1 MPAKFFYSTATCST
15 ATHIVLAEAD
25 FDFTGVEVSWQRN
38 VNVEEL
44 AKVNPLGSVPTLL
57 LDSGHSLTQSS
68 AIMEYAADQNPD
80 ARLLAKAG
88 TVERLETMAWVSFAG
103 ADFQKWFTP
112 ILGAKRL
119 TSVEAAYPEMR
130 AFATSKLTGY
140 LEHLDK
146 SLAGKDYI
154 MGKDFTVADAYLFT
168 MIGWCKWVELKT
180 APYKNVHAYAKR
192 VASRPAVKR
201 VLEAEGLRDFIQE

>member
-1 MPAKFFYSTATCST
+1 MPKFFYSTATCST
-15 ATHIVLAEAD
+15 ATHIVLAEAG

-38 VNVEEL
+38 VNVTEL
-44 AKVNPLGSVPTLL
+44 AAVNPLGSVPALQ
-57 LDSGHSLTQSS
+57 LDSGHALTQSS
-68 AIMEYAADQNPD
+68 AIMEYVADQKPD
-80 ARLLAKAG
+80 SRLLAKAG
-88 TVERLETMAWVSFAG
+88 TMERLETMSWVSFAG

-119 TSVEAAYPEMR
+119 TAVEAAYPEMR
-130 AFATSKLTGY
+130 AFALTKLKGY
-140 LEHLDK
+140 LEHVDK

-168 MIGWCKWVELKT
+168 MIGWCKWVELPT

-192 VASRPAVKR
+192 IYNRPAVKR
-201 VLEAEGLRDFIQE
+201 VLEAEGLLGFIQD

>member
-1 MPAKFFYSTATCST
+1 MPKFFYSTATCST
-15 ATHIVLAEAD
+15 ATHIVLAEAG
-25 FDFTGVEVSWQRN
+25 FEFTGVEVSWQRN
-38 VNVEEL
+38 LNVDEL
-44 AKVNPLGSVPTLL
+44 AKVNPLGSVPALL
-57 LDSGHSLTQSS
+57 LDSGHALTQSS
-68 AIMEYAADQNPD
+68 TIMEYAADQKP
-80 ARLLAKAG
+80 ATRLLAKAG
-88 TVERLETMAWVSFAG
+88 SLERLETLGWVSFAG

-119 TSVEAAYPEMR
+119 TSVEAAHKEMR
-130 AFATSKLTGY
+130 TFALTKLTGY

-154 MGKDFTVADAYLFT
+154 MGKDFSIADAYLFT

-192 VASRPAVKR
+192 VAARPAVKR
-201 VLEAEGLRDFIQE
+201 VLEAEGLTSFIQD